1 MKKTLLSLFFFAL
14 VLLLSAQNQA
24 PEATTATA
32 GTLTVTFS
40 TNNTS
45 KYSAAIYITNSA
57 GTLVNTMLYRTSNS
71 HNSAQDMSTFWSK
84 IGLSWSTSPAKLLT
98 NADAVTGAT
107 ATSAY
112 TAQKI
117 YWGKNVSIATAVD
130 GTYTVNFE
138 MANYSPVSRRYTS
151 GTFVKGPAA
160 STTSLTNITGF
171 SAITIEWMPV
181 STAVDD
187 VEFSKLYNVYPNPAV
202 SSIYAAGND
211 VEEIQICTLAGKIL
225 LSSKVQQVNISKLA
239 KGFYLAV
246 IYAKDGMVVK
256 KIEKV

>member
-1 MKKTLLSLFFFAL
+1 MKKTLLSLF
-14 VLLLSAQNQA
+14 VLASLLSLNAQNQA

-40 TNNTS
+40 TNNTN
-45 KYSAAIYITNSA
+45 KYAAAIYITNSTGA
-57 GTLVNTMLYRTSNS
+57 LVNTMLYRTSNGD
-71 HNSAQDMSTFWSK
+71 NSAKDMSTYWSK
-84 IGLSWSTSPAKLLT
+84 IGSSWSTSAAKLLT

-107 ATSAY
+107 ASSPY
-112 TAQKI
+112 TAQKV
-117 YWGKNVSIATAVD
+117 YWGKNVSISTAAD

-138 MANYSPVSRRYTS
+138 MANYSPVNRRYTS
-151 GTFVKGPAA
+151 GTFVKGTTAS
-160 STTSLTNITGF
+160 STTLTDVTGF
-171 SAITIEWMPV
+171 SAITIAWTPV
-181 STAVDD
+181 NTAIDN

-202 SSIYAAGND
+202 STVYAAGND
-211 VEEIQICTLAGKIL
+211 IKEVQICTLAGKIL

-256 KIEKV
+256 KIEKL